1 MTDETVIVVLS
12 DGQTWGD
19 ALNARLARYS
29 SADIERMESG
39 ECDPD
44 DLEPVD
50 SVNLHYV
57 LYAVR
62 KTLSRLVELGES
74 GLVTDRLRAIEAI
87 LR

>member
-1 MTDETVIVVLS
+1 MTDETAIVILS

-19 ALNARLARYS
+19 ALTARIARYS
-29 SADIERMESG
+29 SADIKRMESG

-50 SVNLHYV
+50 MLNLHYV
-57 LYAVR
+57 LYTVR
-62 KTLSRLVELGES
+62 NTLSRLVELGES
-74 GLVTDRLRAIEAI
+74 GLVTDRLRAIEDV